1 MLTPSTFAG
10 KFTAYTFLPPGR
22 AGHGR
27 SFGEIMM
34 VVSQLQEPIDVRPGD
49 RGRHRVR
56 WTVLALS
63 CLAVAAFFSG
73 QYAQGNLDTLA
84 RSHVGL
90 AGTYAHRPVAVQ
102 VAFYLHITFA
112 GLALALGPLQ
122 FAGSIRR
129 RWPAVHRWTGRGYL
143 AAVAVGS
150 AAGLVMSCFSSV
162 AIAGFL
168 GFGALAVLWA
178 WTGWRGLRAI
188 RGGDV
193 SSHQA
198 WMTRNFAL
206 TYAAVTLRL
215 ELALLM
221 AVQLLAT
228 GGGMKV
234 EQAYHDAY
242 AAMPFVC
249 WIPNLVIAELILR
262 RRGLPSLRLAPAEPA
277 GQASTVSSATERS
290 RPGGTNR

>member
-1 MLTPSTFAG
+1 
-10 KFTAYTFLPPGR
+10 
-22 AGHGR
+22 
-27 SFGEIMM
+27 
-34 VVSQLQEPIDVRPGD
+34 VSQVQDPIDARPGA
-49 RGRHRVR
+49 RGRRRVR
-56 WTVLALS
+56 WTLLALS
-63 CLAVAAFFSG
+63 SLAIAAFASG
-73 QYAQGNLDTLA
+73 HYTQGSLDALA
-84 RSHVGL
+84 RSPSGL
-90 AGTYAHRPVAVQ
+90 ASTYAHRPVAVQ

-122 FAGSIRR
+122 FAASIRR

-178 WTGWRGLRAI
+178 WTGWRGLQAI

-193 SSHQA
+193 STHQA

-215 ELALLM
+215 ELGLLI

-228 GGGMKV
+228 RGGMGV
-234 EQAYHDAY
+234 EQAYLNAY
-242 AAMPFVC
+242 APMPFVS
-249 WIPNLVIAELILR
+249 WIPNLVIAELVLR
-262 RRGLPSLRLAPAEPA
+262 RRGLPSLRLARA
-277 GQASTVSSATERS
+277 
-290 RPGGTNR
+290 